1 MGVWDW
7 NLHTDQAIWD
17 DTMFEI
23 FDTPRKA
30 RVAREDW
37 ARRIHAGDLAK
48 VEAFLETVVRGKAQ
62 DSVEFRIIRRDG
74 SVRHASATGGAVL
87 DDRGNATGVVGIA
100 VDITVRKR
108 TEEELHSLGERLS
121 LATRIAS
128 IGVWDWDLRTNLE
141 VWDDA
146 AFEMFGMPK
155 GNPVRHGDFMRH
167 VHPDDRPKV
176 RDATERVIQ
185 GKAQHS
191 VEFRIIR
198 EDGSLRHLSGVG
210 GAVLDEHG
218 DVARM
223 VGIAIDVT
231 GRKQMEAKLEASREQ
246 MVASARLSA
255 LGMMAGGI
263 AHEINNPLSIIHAMA
278 SDLNEMVDESGSVP
292 PKVVARKSGIIR
304 ETAERIAKIVK
315 SLRQISREGAA
326 DPPHPTRL
334 AKILDETLE
343 ICRAKFEANGVALLL
358 PQTIPQLTVP
368 CREVQIEQA
377 LLNLLQN
384 AFDAAVEKEGD
395 RWVKIEVTTHD
406 DSVAISV
413 IDSGPGIPPELRSRI
428 MEPFFTTKEVG
439 KGTGLGL
446 SLSKTIAEEHGGKL
460 EYGEDHGHTRFSLV
474 LPLAAQAEAA

>member
-1 MGVWDW
+1 
-7 NLHTDQAIWD
+7 
-17 DTMFEI
+17 
-23 FDTPRKA
+23 
-30 RVAREDW
+30 
-37 ARRIHAGDLAK
+37 
-48 VEAFLETVVRGKAQ
+48 
-62 DSVEFRIIRRDG
+62 
-74 SVRHASATGGAVL
+74 
-87 DDRGNATGVVGIA
+87 
-100 VDITVRKR
+100 
-108 TEEELHSLGERLS
+108 
-121 LATRIAS
+121 
-128 IGVWDWDLRTNLE
+128 
-141 VWDDA
+141 
-146 AFEMFGMPK
+146 
-155 GNPVRHGDFMRH
+155 
-167 VHPDDRPKV
+167 
-176 RDATERVIQ
+176 
-185 GKAQHS
+185 
-191 VEFRIIR
+191 
-198 EDGSLRHLSGVG
+198 
-210 GAVLDEHG
+210 
-218 DVARM
+218 M

-343 ICRAKFEANGVALLL
+343 ICRAKFEANAVTLLL

-413 IDSGPGIPPELRSRI
+413 IDSGPGIPPEVRSRI